1 MGLWE
6 IRQRLGKLWALCSR
20 WMVKTVES
28 FAGRKQR
35 IGCVSRDQACGW
47 EQPAE
52 LGRQFAMRSEVK
64 DRAAASPGCTQRKLE
79 VVARADAPV
88 EKQFRADEIAREI
101 LGTSS
106 AATISNVLV
115 IGSEGFPSFKRVQI
129 RFDDPRQVPAVFI
142 LLATALQSAGVDFN
156 TTRNSSIPSAEIWLV
171 SPLDDWSRTV
181 LSCAAPIGE
190 QPIPDTLSR
199 PASREPRPRIEHQ
212 FPDSAAV

>member
-1 MGLWE
+1 MGFWG
-6 IRQRLGKLWALCSR
+6 IRQHLEKLWSR
-20 WMVKTVES
+20 WTKTVES
-28 FAGRKQR
+28 FTRQKQTIECTSRVGAGGQR
-35 IGCVSRDQACGW
+35 
-47 EQPAE
+47 PAE
-52 LGRQFAMRSEVK
+52 IGWQFGTRSGVK
-64 DRAAASPGCTQRKLE
+64 DTADATPSGTQRTLE
-79 VVARADAPV
+79 MPGRAGALSV
-88 EKQFRADEIAREI
+88 RKQFRADEIAREI